1 MRTLVL
7 EQLKPGHRITIDDD
21 EIGQRARLDDAKL
34 ALHAQDLGADERRLA
49 DDLNRPQ
56 HLAAQDE
63 FAAKLNIARNRVGA
77 APRAEVAVQV
87 RVRRRLRAGTA
98 LMALCLLPISLALRP
113 AVGGVVATI
122 GFALLNVAIAFAVST
137 LFASANFSQP
147 ASYALGF
154 VVTGAFYVLVGGLVV
169 LVMKNRLAKQ
179 QLVPPMTVQELRK
192 DKQWLKS
199 EL

>member
-1 MRTLVL
+1 MATPKQGLTTPDEMAMTRNGTENIPNLLSRLGDDVM
-7 EQLKPGHRITIDDD
+7 QLINS
-21 EIGQRARLDDAKL
+21 QL
-34 ALHAQDLGADERRLA
+34 ALFKVELKEEASTY
-49 DDLNRPQ
+49 
-56 HLAAQDE
+56 
-63 FAAKLNIARNRVGA
+63 ARGA
-77 APRAEVAVQV
+77 A
-87 RVRRRLRAGTA
+87 
-98 LMALCLLPISLALRP
+98 MM

-137 LFASANFSQP
+137 LFARANFSQP

-154 VVTGAFYVLVGGLVV
+154 VVTGLFYLIVGGVLV

-179 QLVPPMTVQELRK
+179 PVMPPRTVEELRK